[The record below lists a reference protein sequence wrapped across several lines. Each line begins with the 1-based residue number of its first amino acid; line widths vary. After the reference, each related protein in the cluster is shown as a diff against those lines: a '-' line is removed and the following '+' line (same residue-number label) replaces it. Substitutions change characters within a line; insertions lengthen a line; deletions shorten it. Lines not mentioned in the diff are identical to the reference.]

1 MLVLISIPNAPSVKY
16 NGFIYPNEA
25 ECQMARYELLEVY
38 DARPED
44 YKKGLKQMRSALMNP
59 TPKDMST
66 DHI

>member
-1 MLVLISIPNAPSVKY
+1 
-16 NGFIYPNEA
+16 
-25 ECQMARYELLEVY
+25 MARARYHFHQFK
-38 DARPED
+38 DAPQQAAFALED